1 MSRLAGRGA
10 LALMGIAACLGLAG
24 CVYDYTNHEDRLSY
38 SAGDA
43 VKANL
48 IKETVDPEYPGMYSK
63 KGLGRNGRVIGTA
76 SGSSGYS
83 GNCEFNSQTAANGSN
98 CGDRSAQA
106 RPGGF
111 IPPAGGS

>member
-63 KGLGRNGRVIGTA
+63 KGLGRNGILIPKPVTETKTSATTI
-76 SGSSGYS
+76 SSTS
-83 GNCEFNSQTAANGSN
+83 TTTS
-98 CGDRSAQA
+98 
-106 RPGGF
+106 P
-111 IPPAGGS
+111 